1 MKIEFTKTVQLV
13 NNQKVSFRYPSINDV
28 NTLRTFINKLSKED
42 TFIIMSG
49 EIISVREE
57 SAYLKKNLKKI
68 AQGDMVILIC
78 ESAGRII
85 GSASVE
91 RNTQKRK
98 RARHVGSFG
107 ISLLPEFRGQGLG
120 KRLMEEALTE
130 AKKRIVGLKMVTLD
144 VFAPNS
150 TAIDLYRKIGFQ
162 EVGGIPQGILFH
174 GQYVDLIIMWKAV

>member
-98 RARHVGSFG
+98 LSSYFNN
-107 ISLLPEFRGQGLG
+107 
-120 KRLMEEALTE
+120 
-130 AKKRIVGLKMVTLD
+130 GLKFLKS
-144 VFAPNS
+144 FPK
-150 TAIDLYRKIGFQ
+150 YRVSRRRSFEYPRNKS
-162 EVGGIPQGILFH
+162 
-174 GQYVDLIIMWKAV
+174 